1 MEYSYTITP
10 QGMKEIKNYNSNH
23 LVDGG
28 YLNSTLVD
36 CTLEDD
42 ETGLKQ
48 FNKCKSTFLEEIRGY
63 AGVTVNKD
71 GEVR

>member
-1 MEYSYTITP
+1 MQEVREYNDSH
-10 QGMKEIKNYNSNH
+10 MNE
-23 LVDGG
+23 GG

-36 CTLEDD
+36 CTVETDS
-42 ETGLKQ
+42 TGL
-48 FNKCKSTFLEEIRGY
+48 NKFTACKSTFLEEIRGY